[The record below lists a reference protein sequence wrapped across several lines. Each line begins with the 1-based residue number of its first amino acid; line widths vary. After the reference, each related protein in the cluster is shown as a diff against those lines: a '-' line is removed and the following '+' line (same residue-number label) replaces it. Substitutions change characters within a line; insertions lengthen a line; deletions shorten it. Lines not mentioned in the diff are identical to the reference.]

1 MTNTILLIPAAERR
15 RQTELIKF
23 CEAAASTETHETKSS
38 IVTAVD
44 I

>member
-23 CEAAASTETHETKSS
+23 CEAAAKRLMKQNHCA
-38 IVTAVD
+38 VTAVD